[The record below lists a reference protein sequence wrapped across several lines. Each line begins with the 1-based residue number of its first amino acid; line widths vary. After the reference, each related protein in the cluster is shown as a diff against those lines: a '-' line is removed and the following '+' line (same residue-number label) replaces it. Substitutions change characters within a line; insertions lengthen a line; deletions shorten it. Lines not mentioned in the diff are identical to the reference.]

1 MTRPLLT
8 PLYTPSRHT
17 TDQSLMKQYM
27 NWLFVKKG
35 LYFRDYDDLWEWS
48 VTDLE
53 DFWESIWQFF
63 DVQSHAPY
71 HQLIFRPRQADM
83 IGTEWF
89 SGAML
94 NYAEHIFRHK
104 NTQRPALLVAA
115 ERPDASGSDAR
126 PGRLMAVSWEVLE
139 GRVAA
144 VAAWLREQG
153 VAVGDRVVAV
163 LPNGP
168 EAVVAFL
175 ATNAVGAVWSSCS
188 PDFGTASIADRFG
201 QIEPKVLIM
210 ADGYTYNGKPID
222 KTGAIRELRT
232 SLPTLQQVVW
242 VPYLQPE
249 RKPERDRPAQSK
261 PAPITLWQ
269 EVLNTPAPDGLLFE
283 PVPFSHPIW
292 VLYSSGTTGKPKA
305 ITHSVGGCLLE
316 HLKVLGLHQDVRV
329 GERYF
334 WYSTTGWMMWNFA
347 IGSMLAGATLV
358 LYDGAAG
365 YPDLNVLWQVA
376 DDARIA
382 HFGSGA
388 AFYTA
393 CMRQGLKPM
402 DTVRLPYLRSI
413 GSTGS
418 PLPPEAFRWIYEAV
432 KSDVWLISF
441 SGGTDVCSGFVG
453 GNPLLPVYEGEIQC
467 RLLGCKVEAFDE
479 RAKPVRGDLGEMVVL
494 EPMPSMPL
502 YFWNDPGD
510 EIYRKSYFTEYPG
523 IWRHGDYIRITERN
537 GVIIHGR
544 SDATLNRDG
553 VRIGTSEIY
562 SAVESLPE
570 IADSLVVG
578 LEQPGGRYH
587 MPLFVVLREGAA
599 LTDDLTARIK
609 QTLRTQFS
617 PRHVP
622 DAVYQI
628 NEVPYTISGKK
639 LETPIKKILS
649 GVDPSLVTSKDTLRN
664 PAALDQFAGFV
675 IKTGE
680 ATDRRPTR

>member
-1 MTRPLLT
+1 MTRPPLT
-8 PLYTPSRHT
+8 PLFTPSRRT

-71 HQLIFRPRQADM
+71 HQIIFRPSEADM
-83 IGTEWF
+83 IGVEWF

-94 NYAEHIFRHK
+94 NYTEHIFRHK
-104 NTQRPALLVAA
+104 NTQRPALLFAS
-115 ERPDASGSDAR
+115 ERSDTR
-126 PGRLMAVSWEVLE
+126 HSLLTAVSWERLE
-139 GRVAA
+139 QQVSAL
-144 VAAWLREQG
+144 AAWLREQG
-153 VAVGDRVVAV
+153 VAVGDRVVSV
-163 LPNGP
+163 LPNSP

-188 PDFGTASIADRFG
+188 PDFGTASLIDRFQ
-201 QIEPKVLIM
+201 QIEPTVLIA

-222 KTGAIRELRT
+222 KTGTIRDLCLR
-232 SLPTLQQVVW
+232 LPTLRQVVW
-242 VPYLQPE
+242 VPYLQPDSMLAQG
-249 RKPERDRPAQSK
+249 RGLTSLSRDPERRTDPLR
-261 PAPITLWQ
+261 ITRWQ
-269 EVLNTPAPDGLLFE
+269 DVLNTPAPDGLVFE

-347 IGSMLAGATLV
+347 LGSMLAGATLV

-365 YPDLNVLWQVA
+365 HPDLNVLWTLA
-376 DDARIA
+376 DEGRIA
-382 HFGSGA
+382 HFGGGA
-388 AFYTA
+388 AYYTA
-393 CMRQGLKPM
+393 CLRQGLKPM
-402 DTVRLPYLRSI
+402 DTFRLPHLRTI

-418 PLPPEAFRWIYEAV
+418 PLPPEAFRWVYDHV

-467 RLLGCKVEAFDE
+467 RLLGCHVDAFDE
-479 RAKPVRGDLGEMVVL
+479 NGKPVRGDLGEMVIL
-494 EPMPSMPL
+494 DPMPSMPV
-502 YFWNDPGD
+502 YFWNDPNND
-510 EIYRKSYFTEYPG
+510 RYRNSYFADYPG

-570 IADSLVVG
+570 VADSLVVG

-587 MPLFVVLREGAA
+587 MPLFVVLRDGFA
-599 LTDDLTARIK
+599 LTDDLTTRIK

-628 NEVPYTISGKK
+628 NEVPYTVSGKK

-675 IKTGE
+675 I
-680 ATDRRPTR
+680 RR

>member
-1 MTRPLLT
+1 MTFPTLT
-8 PLYTPSRHT
+8 PLYTPSRRT

-35 LYFRDYDDLWEWS
+35 LYFRDYDDLWDWS

-63 DVQSHAPY
+63 DVQSHTAY
-71 HQLIFRPRQADM
+71 HQIIFRPSGDDM

-89 SGAML
+89 SGATL

-104 NTQRPALLVAA
+104 NAPRPALLFAS
-115 ERPDASGSDAR
+115 ERSGVREADTRQHGLTA
-126 PGRLMAVSWEVLE
+126 MSWEVLE
-139 GRVAA
+139 GQVAGA
-144 VAAWLREQG
+144 AAWLRGQG
-153 VAVGDRVVAV
+153 VVTGDRVVAV
-163 LPNGP
+163 LPNCP

-175 ATNAVGAVWSSCS
+175 ATNAIGAVWSSCS
-188 PDFGTASIADRFG
+188 PDFGLASVTDRFR
-201 QIEPKVLIM
+201 QIEPKVLIA
-210 ADGYTYNGKPID
+210 ADGYTYNGKSID
-222 KTGAIRELRT
+222 KTEFVRDLRT
-232 SLPTLQQVVW
+232 SLPTLRQVVW
-242 VPYLQPE
+242 VPYLRPDSN
-249 RKPERDRPAQSK
+249 KPERC
-261 PAPITLWQ
+261 TLWQ
-269 EVLNTPAPDGLLFE
+269 NVLNTPAPDGLVFE

-347 IGSMLAGATLV
+347 LGSMLVGATLV

-365 YPDLNVLWQVA
+365 YPDLNVLWTMA

-382 HFGSGA
+382 HFGGGA

-393 CMRQGLKPM
+393 CLRQGLKPM
-402 DTVRLPYLRSI
+402 DTFRLPYLRTI

-418 PLPPEAFRWIYEAV
+418 PLPPEAFRWIYESV
-432 KSDVWLISF
+432 KADVWLISF

-479 RAKPVRGDLGEMVVL
+479 NAQPVRGELGEMVIL
-494 EPMPSMPL
+494 EPMPSMPI
-502 YFWNDPGD
+502 YFWADLSN
-510 EIYRKSYFTEYPG
+510 ETYRKSYFADYPG

-587 MPLFVVLREGAA
+587 MPLFVVLRDGFA
-599 LTDDLTARIK
+599 LTDDLTMRIK

-649 GVDPSLVTSKDTLRN
+649 GVDPSLVITKDTLRN
-664 PAALDQFAGFV
+664 PASLEQFAGFV
-675 IKTGE
+675 VKQQ
-680 ATDRRPTR
+680 PV